1 MEFKLKADYRPTG
14 DQPQAIE
21 KLTAGVEAGLFHQ
34 VLLGVTGSGKSLAF
48 DEPIFVFEEDKDNSG
63 AKIISIGEL
72 IDELFKKHKTQKEGD
87 TEILFSNKVRQ
98 KLKVLSLDTISGNY
112 EIKKINKYI
121 RHLASDDDFILR
133 TVCGREIEVTG
144 DHNFWVLR
152 KGKFQLVKTTEILKE
167 DYLPVPLILSLPND
181 EKDLEGVW
189 LTSWIN
195 RTSYFDVKNIPI
207 NVLKDKES
215 IKEILGREKWW
226 RVINENEKVNTRWLS
241 KIIKDSRELRFLTVN
256 RRNGKKVGLYQ
267 KISDDFLKFVGFYL
281 SEGHGERNYLIIS
294 VFEKEFQKIFTNC
307 LRNLHLGYKERNLNP
322 GDFQLSNSL
331 LAEVFSGWCG
341 NKAGE
346 KAFPPW
352 FMELSK
358 RQLAVML
365 SVYFS
370 GDGNVTSNEVSATSA
385 SRDLISGLSY
395 SLLRFG
401 IKVRIRRKM
410 KRATNSPMD
419 KKEYFE
425 AVISGQEDLRNFAKN
440 IGFVLT
446 RKQKK
451 LESVINKN
459 LNTNVDIIPIE
470 GMKLKMI
477 RDSLNWSQ
485 KDLAKKI
492 GCERSYISMIENNE
506 RHPSRKIFKKIIN
519 AAKKVVVDKEICK
532 EISFFETFSKIFWTK
547 VREVRQIKPTS
558 DYVYDVSV
566 EDNETFLAGY
576 GGIFVH
582 NTFTVAN
589 VIQNTQK
596 PTLVISHNKTL
607 AAQLYQEFKEYFPDN
622 AVSYFVSY
630 YDYYQPESYIPQT
643 DTYIAKDADINE
655 EIDKL
660 RLLATSHIFSRN
672 DVIVVAS
679 VSCIYNLGSPQSYQN
694 RITHIFKNQTVKRED
709 LLYQFVSLYYQRSRL
724 EFERGNFRVRGE
736 IVEIYP
742 SYSDEIIK
750 IVWKDNEIEKI
761 TTRSIIEGKEI
772 ELENYFLYPAK
783 HYLADKEIV
792 NSAFKQIKA
801 DLRIRLDQLKKEGK
815 DLEVNRLNQRVNYDL
830 EMIKEVGYVN
840 GIENYSRYFDGRSPG
855 DPPFTLL
862 DYFNYQFKNNFLVV
876 VDESHMTIPQIRGMY
891 NGDSSRKKT
900 LVDFGFRLPS
910 ALDNRPLNF
919 REFLQ
924 RVPQAVFVSATPS
937 DWELSRSRSTVEQ
950 LIRPTGLVDPEVE
963 VRPTEGQVNDL
974 IKEIIIRK
982 KRGERV
988 LVTTLTKRLAEDLST
1003 YLSDPK
1009 NTGETILVN
1018 YLHADVDTLQRTDIL
1033 ADLRR
1038 GTYDVIVGINL
1049 LREGLDLPE
1058 VSLVAILDAD
1068 KQGFLRSKV
1077 SLIQT
1082 MGRTARN
1089 VLGKVIMYAD
1099 ERTDAM
1105 NGAINEVNRRREVQI
1120 KYNQDHGITPKTI
1133 SKPIRDA
1140 LVEKVE
1146 EEEELDISGMTPK
1159 DAKKLVAKLN
1169 KQMREYA
1176 KIFEFER
1183 AAKLRDNIL
1192 KIKKD
1197 FNLE

>member
-1 MEFKLKADYRPTG
+1 MEFKLEAPYKPAG

-21 KLTAGVEAGLFHQ
+21 KLTAGVKNGFPYQ
-34 VLLGVTGSGKSLAF
+34 VLLGVTGSGKT
-48 DEPIFVFEEDKDNSG
+48 
-63 AKIISIGEL
+63 
-72 IDELFKKHKTQKEGD
+72 H
-87 TEILFSNKVRQ
+87 
-98 KLKVLSLDTISGNY
+98 TI
-112 EIKKINKYI
+112 
-121 RHLASDDDFILR
+121 
-133 TVCGREIEVTG
+133 
-144 DHNFWVLR
+144 
-152 KGKFQLVKTTEILKE
+152 
-167 DYLPVPLILSLPND
+167 
-181 EKDLEGVW
+181 
-189 LTSWIN
+189 
-195 RTSYFDVKNIPI
+195 
-207 NVLKDKES
+207 
-215 IKEILGREKWW
+215 
-226 RVINENEKVNTRWLS
+226 
-241 KIIKDSRELRFLTVN
+241 
-256 RRNGKKVGLYQ
+256 
-267 KISDDFLKFVGFYL
+267 
-281 SEGHGERNYLIIS
+281 
-294 VFEKEFQKIFTNC
+294 
-307 LRNLHLGYKERNLNP
+307 
-322 GDFQLSNSL
+322 
-331 LAEVFSGWCG
+331 
-341 NKAGE
+341 
-346 KAFPPW
+346 
-352 FMELSK
+352 
-358 RQLAVML
+358 
-365 SVYFS
+365 
-370 GDGNVTSNEVSATSA
+370 
-385 SRDLISGLSY
+385 
-395 SLLRFG
+395 
-401 IKVRIRRKM
+401 
-410 KRATNSPMD
+410 
-419 KKEYFE
+419 
-425 AVISGQEDLRNFAKN
+425 
-440 IGFVLT
+440 
-446 RKQKK
+446 
-451 LESVINKN
+451 
-459 LNTNVDIIPIE
+459 
-470 GMKLKMI
+470 
-477 RDSLNWSQ
+477 
-485 KDLAKKI
+485 
-492 GCERSYISMIENNE
+492 
-506 RHPSRKIFKKIIN
+506 
-519 AAKKVVVDKEICK
+519 
-532 EISFFETFSKIFWTK
+532 
-547 VREVRQIKPTS
+547 
-558 DYVYDVSV
+558 
-566 EDNETFLAGY
+566 
-576 GGIFVH
+576 
-582 NTFTVAN
+582 AN

-679 VSCIYNLGSPQSYQN
+679 VSCIYNLGSPESYQN
-694 RITHIFKNQTVKRED
+694 RITHIFQNQKIKRED

-750 IVWKDNEIEKI
+750 IVWKDDVIEKV
-761 TTRSIIEGKEI
+761 TTRPIIEGKEI

-792 NSAFKQIKA
+792 DSAFKQIKA

-815 DLEVNRLNQRVNYDL
+815 DLEANRLNQRVNYDL

-862 DYFNYQFKNNFLVV
+862 DYFRYQFKDNFLVV

-891 NGDSSRKKT
+891 HGDSSRKKT

-919 REFLQ
+919 KEFLE
-924 RVPQAVFVSATPS
+924 RVPQAIFLSATP
-937 DWELSRSRSTVEQ
+937 DEWEIERAKSVAQKDENKVHGGVVEQ
-950 LIRPTGLVDPEVE
+950 LIRPTGLIDPEVE
-963 VRPTEGQVNDL
+963 VRPTEGQVKDL
-974 IKEIIIRK
+974 IKEILIRK

-988 LVTTLTKRLAEDLST
+988 LVTTLTKRMAEDLSS
-1003 YLSDPK
+1003 YLADSK

-1038 GTYDVIVGINL
+1038 GVYDVIVGINL

-1077 SLIQT
+1077 ALIQT

-1120 KYNQDHGITPKTI
+1120 KYNQEHNITPKTI

-1140 LVEKVE
+1140 LVEKIE
-1146 EEEELDISGMTPK
+1146 EEEEMDISGMTPK

-1176 KIFEFER
+1176 RIFEFER
-1183 AAKLRDNIL
+1183 AAKLRDKIL
-1192 KIKKD
+1192 DLKKQ